1 MCVFCRNEL
10 PLADCNF
17 EEENPA
23 DRLFYGQRVVI
34 KAGALLQFEA
44 GGTTQKLI
52 HHLKYRGQ
60 QQVGEWLGTW
70 YGGLLQHEK
79 VLAGIDWVLPVPLHP
94 RKRRRRG
101 FNQCDR
107 FGRRIA
113 TCLGARYSDRLLLRS
128 RSGQTQ
134 TARDRWRRF
143 EHIRGVFSVAEPGL
157 LAGARVLLVD
167 DVITTGATLDACC
180 EALGAIPEIQ
190 IYIAAMALVGSRQFP
205 N

>member
-10 PLADCNF
+10 PLAECDF

-23 DRLFYGQRVVI
+23 DRLFCGQRAVI
-34 KAGALLQFEA
+34 KAGALLQFES

-52 HHLKYRGQ
+52 HYLKYRGQ
-60 QQVGEWLGTW
+60 QQVGEWLGAW
-70 YGGLLQHEK
+70 YGGLLKTEK
-79 VLAGIDWVLPVPLHP
+79 SLDSIDWVLPVPLHP
-94 RKRRRRG
+94 RKKRQRG
-101 FNQCDR
+101 YNQCDR
-107 FGRRIA
+107 FARRIA
-113 TCLGARYSDRLLLRS
+113 ESLGAMYSDRLLVRR

-143 EHIRGVFSVAEPGL
+143 ERIRGVFRVADPGA

-180 EALGAIPEIQ
+180 EALGSIAGIRIF
-190 IYIAAMALVGSRQFP
+190 IAAMALVPSRQFP